1 MSIVPVTATT
11 IAHEAAGDRIF
22 TGHPVTLPIFEG
34 PLDLLLFLIERQ
46 EIDIYDIPIATI
58 TAQYLDYLVMLEAF
72 DVEVAADFLV
82 MAATLIEIKS
92 RMLLPREE
100 QPEAEQAEEGVDP
113 RAELVARL
121 LEYKQYKDVSLLLK
135 ERQAEQAHVFT
146 RLLSEGE
153 NGHDNFVLVG
163 LSGDH
168 LWAAFQQA
176 LARVE
181 RAGPQQIIKPRYSM
195 REKMALIMRRVLS
208 NGDGLNFLTLF
219 EDDRTKLEVIV
230 TLLALLELI
239 RLHRVRVRQRQSF
252 GEIMIYRNGHH

>member
-1 MSIVPVTATT
+1 MTIEPVPATT
-11 IAHEAAGDRIF
+11 AAQEAAGDRIF
-22 TGHPVTLPIFEG
+22 TGHPVKLPLFEG

-58 TAQYLDYLVMLEAF
+58 TEQYLQYLAMLEAF

-100 QPEAEQAEEGVDP
+100 QPEEEQTEEGVDP

-121 LEYKQYKDVSLLLK
+121 LEYKQYKEVSTML
-135 ERQAEQAHVFT
+135 RQRQQEQAYVFT
-146 RLLSEGE
+146 RLLTDEESP
-153 NGHDNFVLVG
+153 DNFVLVG
-163 LSGDH
+163 MTADH

-176 LARVE
+176 LARAE
-181 RAGPQQIIKPRYSM
+181 RAGPQQIIKPRFSV

-208 NGDGLNFLTLF
+208 TGDGISFVALF
-219 EDDRTKLEVIV
+219 EDDRSKLEVIV
-230 TLLALLELI
+230 TFLALLELI
-239 RLHRVRVRQRQSF
+239 RLHRIRVRQRQSF
-252 GEIMIYRNGHH
+252 GEIMIHHNGKH